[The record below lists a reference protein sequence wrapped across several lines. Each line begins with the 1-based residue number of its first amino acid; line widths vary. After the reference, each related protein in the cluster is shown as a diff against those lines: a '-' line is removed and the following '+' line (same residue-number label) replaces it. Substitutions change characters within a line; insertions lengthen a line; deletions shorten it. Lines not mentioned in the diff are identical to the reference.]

1 MEFDSLDEAQKT
13 INACFSD
20 ELPVSL
26 TETAD
31 GVKNEQGEIVGYITD

>member
-1 MEFDSLDEAQKT
+1 MEFRSLDEAETT
-13 INACFSD
+13 INACYPD

-31 GVKNEQGEIVGYITD
+31 GIKTVQGEIVGYITD